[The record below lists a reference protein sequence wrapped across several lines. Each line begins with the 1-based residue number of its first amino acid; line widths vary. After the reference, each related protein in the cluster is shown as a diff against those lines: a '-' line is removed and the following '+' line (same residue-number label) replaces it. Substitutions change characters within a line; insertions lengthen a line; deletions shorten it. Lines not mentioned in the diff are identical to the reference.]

1 MRRDVE
7 NWLGSII
14 APGKMLDGLLA
25 SDFALF
31 GATLWPCASFD
42 SLKIITYLVIWLFLW
57 DDQFD
62 DVQGSMYADSHAA
75 QMYREQTIA
84 FLRYAL
90 GIDVERPNVQNK
102 IIVSFEAI
110 GVAVRKHY
118 TPEKCQ
124 MFLKEL
130 VYYIQ
135 MVEQEQRLRLS
146 GTVASL
152 EEFWHYRLGTS
163 AATVIL
169 AVNELSWEG
178 GNLPIS
184 FYVEKDVEQL
194 YYYTNTIISAL
205 NDILSVKKEIKQE
218 AIDSLIPIIFYETG
232 DIQVATSRVVAFMKN
247 EIRKMDDTAARLTL
261 KYSNA
266 EPALQEQVRLFIES
280 CKYLAT
286 GTLVW
291 SSCSKRYGVDKAE
304 AGSGDIIMTL

>member
-1 MRRDVE
+1 
-7 NWLGSII
+7 
-14 APGKMLDGLLA
+14 
-25 SDFALF
+25 
-31 GATLWPCASFD
+31 
-42 SLKIITYLVIWLFLW
+42 
-57 DDQFD
+57 
-62 DVQGSMYADSHAA
+62 MYADSHAA
-75 QMYREQTIA
+75 QIYREQTIA

-90 GIDVERPNVQNK
+90 GIDAKRPNVRNH
-102 IIVSFEAI
+102 IILSFEHI
-110 GVAVRKHY
+110 GVAVREHY
-118 TPEKCQ
+118 TLEKCQ

-135 MVEQEQRLRLS
+135 MVEQEQSLRLS
-146 GTVASL
+146 GSVASL

-184 FYVEKDVEQL
+184 FYAEKDVEQL

-205 NDILSVKKEIKQE
+205 NDILSVKKEIVSFDRLLETISKTDCLQKQE

-232 DIQVATSRVVAFMKN
+232 DIQVAVSRVIAFMKG
-247 EIRKMDDTAARLTL
+247 EIKKMDETAAVLL
-261 KYSNA
+261 SKYSTT
-266 EPALQEQVRLFIES
+266 EPELQEQVRLFIES

-291 SSCSKRYGVDKAE
+291 SSCSRRYGVDE
-304 AGSGDIIMTL
+304 ADKVSGDIIMTL